1 MAMEGEL
8 KRLRWRCRR
17 GTKELDILFERFLAN
32 GYAGLN
38 AEERATFERLL
49 DCEDDQ
55 LQAWLLTDRRPTDGA
70 LDGLVQRIRNTPH

>member
-1 MAMEGEL
+1 M

-17 GTKELDILFERFLAN
+17 GTKELDILFERFLAK
-32 GYAGLN
+32 GYGALTDS
-38 AEERATFERLL
+38 ERVTFERLL

-70 LDGLVQRIRNTPH
+70 LDALVQRIRNIPR